1 MTEAG
6 NLCEDRRVTVE
17 RDVNGSAIVSGTGN
31 SIVIYYQS
39 QLLQTEPAPPAPR
52 SDLGPNP
59 YKGIQAFLETDGD
72 RFFGREQQIEQ
83 LWQKLC
89 QLYETPLSIRLL
101 PIYGPSG
108 SGKSSLARAGLIP
121 ELARRSLPGS
131 VRARVA
137 VLVPTADPLWSLA
150 TVLARIATNDPSPA
164 EKAAEFKR
172 VLEKPSEAGQYEG
185 LRQIADVLPDSAIAP
200 LIVLVDQFEE
210 VYTLCKDGIA
220 RDAFV
225 NTLLNAAG
233 DRARRVSVV
242 ITLRSDFL
250 GETQKHPSLNALFT
264 EPGVLVRSM
273 NEAELQRA
281 IAEPAK
287 RAGHALDAATIQL
300 LLKETEGR
308 EGALPLLQ
316 FALERIWEGL
326 VKGQEPA
333 ATLQEIGGVGGALA
347 GEAQRIYE
355 GLNPTNQEI
364 ARRVFLGLVQLG
376 EGTKDTR
383 RRARL
388 EQVISRRD
396 SLAQVKAVIM
406 QFSTPQARLITLAS
420 DADWEIAEVTHE
432 ALFDHWQQFKGWV
445 DSSRS
450 DLRFQRR
457 LDEAA
462 LHWQEQGRPEGNL
475 WQPPDLD
482 LLQRYQQRVGADM
495 TPLQSAFFE
504 ASDRAE
510 NSRKRGRQIALGGLI
525 TGSVLITGLAV
536 FGFYE
541 LQQSKRQRVD
551 QLALTAEALLATDP
565 VSAAMTAISAVRLS
579 QSSFVQFSSSP
590 MPVSVQ
596 SSLLDVAQMSREQ
609 NWIQT
614 QAVVLSVSFSPDGKT
629 IASGGAD
636 GTLKLW
642 SLDGRLLHIFKK
654 HEYGGVLSVS
664 FSPDGKTI
672 ASGGDDKTLKLWSL
686 DGRLLHTFKGHE
698 NSVWSVSFSPDG
710 KTLASGSDDNTL
722 KLWSLDGR
730 LLHTFKGHE
739 NVVRSVSFSPDGK
752 TLASG
757 SWDNTLKLW
766 SLDGRLLHTFKG
778 HGDSVSSMSFS
789 PDGKTLASGSDD
801 GTLELWSLDGRNL
814 HTFKGHENSVWSVSF
829 SPDGKTLASGSED
842 KTLKLWSLDGRN
854 LHTFKGHESS
864 VSSVSFSPDGK
875 TLASGS
881 WDKTIKLWSL
891 DGRLL
896 PTFKGHEGSVR
907 SVSFSPDG
915 KTLASGSWDNTLKLW
930 SLDGRNLHTFKG
942 HESSVSS
949 VSFSP
954 DGKTLASGSEDKTI
968 KLWSLDGRNLHTFKG
983 HESSVSSVSFSPDG
997 KTLASGSWDKTIK
1010 LWSLDGRNLHTFKG
1024 EDRVSSVSFSPD
1036 GKTLASG
1043 GDDGTL
1049 KLWSLDGRLL
1059 HTFKGHEGS
1068 VTSVSFSRDGK
1079 TLASGSDDNTLR
1091 LWDVALGQPIGQP
1104 LQGHESIVNSVS
1116 FSPDG
1121 HTIASGSDGKTLRLW
1136 SISWES
1142 LLQTACQRLSHH
1154 TTLLKAATQTAREA
1168 KDTCQ
1173 QYVWSKQ

>member
-6 NLCEDRRVTVE
+6 NLGEDRRITVE

-31 SIVIYYQS
+31 RVVIYYQS
-39 QLLQTEPAPPAPR
+39 HLLQTEPAPPPTR

-210 VYTLCKDGIA
+210 VYTLCKDEIA

-273 NEAELQRA
+273 NEAELRRA

-287 RAGHALDAATIQL
+287 RAGHALDSATIQL

-333 ATLQEIGGVGGALA
+333 ATLQAIGGVGGALA

-355 GLNPTNQEI
+355 GLNPTDQEI

-388 EQVISRRD
+388 EQVISHRD

-420 DADWEIAEVTHE
+420 DADREIAEVTHE
-432 ALFDHWQQFKGWV
+432 ALFDHWQQFKDWV

-462 LHWQEQGRPEGNL
+462 LYWQEQGRPEGNL
-475 WQPPDLD
+475 WRPPDLE
-482 LLQRYQQRVGADM
+482 LLWRYQQRVGNDM

-504 ASDRAE
+504 ESRWSFEGAKRTESHRKQSLQKAVKALVAS
-510 NSRKRGRQIALGGLI
+510 
-525 TGSVLITGLAV
+525 SVVTTILAGVAV
-536 FGFYE
+536 FE
-541 LQQSKRQRVD
+541 LQQARRQRVE
-551 QLALTAEALLATDP
+551 QLALTSEALLLTDP
-565 VSAAMTAISAVRLS
+565 ITAAMTAISAVGLS
-579 QSSFVQFSSSP
+579 QSPFVQFPSYS
-590 MPVSVQ
+590 MPVSVRN
-596 SSLLDVAQMSREQ
+596 SLLGVVQVSPEQ
-609 NWIQT
+609 NRVQYSDAAIY
-614 QAVVLSVSFSPDGKT
+614 SVAFSPDGKT
-629 IASGGAD
+629 VVSGNND
-636 GTLKLW
+636 HTLHLW
-642 SLDGRLLHIFKK
+642 NAI
-654 HEYGGVLSVS
+654 
-664 FSPDGKTI
+664 T
-672 ASGGDDKTLKLWSL
+672 
-686 DGRLLHTFKGHE
+686 
-698 NSVWSVSFSPDG
+698 
-710 KTLASGSDDNTL
+710 
-722 KLWSLDGR
+722 
-730 LLHTFKGHE
+730 
-739 NVVRSVSFSPDGK
+739 
-752 TLASG
+752 
-757 SWDNTLKLW
+757 
-766 SLDGRLLHTFKG
+766 
-778 HGDSVSSMSFS
+778 
-789 PDGKTLASGSDD
+789 
-801 GTLELWSLDGRNL
+801 
-814 HTFKGHENSVWSVSF
+814 
-829 SPDGKTLASGSED
+829 
-842 KTLKLWSLDGRN
+842 
-854 LHTFKGHESS
+854 
-864 VSSVSFSPDGK
+864 
-875 TLASGS
+875 
-881 WDKTIKLWSL
+881 
-891 DGRLL
+891 
-896 PTFKGHEGSVR
+896 
-907 SVSFSPDG
+907 
-915 KTLASGSWDNTLKLW
+915 
-930 SLDGRNLHTFKG
+930 
-942 HESSVSS
+942 
-949 VSFSP
+949 
-954 DGKTLASGSEDKTI
+954 
-968 KLWSLDGRNLHTFKG
+968 
-983 HESSVSSVSFSPDG
+983 
-997 KTLASGSWDKTIK
+997 
-1010 LWSLDGRNLHTFKG
+1010 
-1024 EDRVSSVSFSPD
+1024 
-1036 GKTLASG
+1036 
-1043 GDDGTL
+1043 
-1049 KLWSLDGRLL
+1049 
-1059 HTFKGHEGS
+1059 
-1068 VTSVSFSRDGK
+1068 
-1079 TLASGSDDNTLR
+1079 
-1091 LWDVALGQPIGQP
+1091 GQPIGQP
-1104 LQGHESIVNSVS
+1104 LRGHLDAVYSVA

-1121 HTIASGSDGKTLRLW
+1121 KTVVSGSVDHTLRLWNAITGQPIGHPLQGHSETIRSVAFSPDGKTVVSGSNDYTLRLWNAITGQPIGHPLQGHSGWVRSVAFSLDGRTIVSGSDDHTLRLWNAITGQPIGHPLQGHLDAVTSVALSPDGRTIVSGSVDHTLRLW

-1142 LLQTACQRLSHH
+1142 LLQTACQRSSHH
-1154 TTLLKAATQTAREA
+1154 ATLLEASTETAREA

-1173 QYVWSKQ
+1173 QYVWSKQSTFNH